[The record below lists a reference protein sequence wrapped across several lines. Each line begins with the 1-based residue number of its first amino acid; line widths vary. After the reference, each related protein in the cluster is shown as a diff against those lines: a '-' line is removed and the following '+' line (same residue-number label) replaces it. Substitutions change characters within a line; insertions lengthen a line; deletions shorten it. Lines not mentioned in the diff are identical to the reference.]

1 MKVIWGGNI
10 ARRLYFTLQTGLKL
24 IQPLNLP
31 FRNGSDLPVP
41 DHKDMAPGQ
50 LTITLWWCVT
60 NRLTNGG
67 FHMQPELMCERLL
80 WIKCAFCW
88 EWGPV
93 VETVCSI
100 FIMASRVATSVKT
113 WANSKLRL
121 LKVCNKSRS
130 FHLILKQNLVL
141 RFQYL
146 CLNHMHSVIL

>member
-1 MKVIWGGNI
+1 MKLILGGNI

-41 DHKDMAPGQ
+41 DHKDTAPGQ
-50 LTITLWWCVT
+50 LMITLWWCVT

-80 WIKCAFCW
+80 WIKCAFFR
-88 EWGPV
+88 EWGPAM
-93 VETVCSI
+93 EARLLRSI
-100 FIMASRVATSVKT
+100 FIVASRVATSVKT

-130 FHLILKQNLVL
+130 FHLILKQNLEQ

-146 CLNHMHSVIL
+146 CLNHTVTL